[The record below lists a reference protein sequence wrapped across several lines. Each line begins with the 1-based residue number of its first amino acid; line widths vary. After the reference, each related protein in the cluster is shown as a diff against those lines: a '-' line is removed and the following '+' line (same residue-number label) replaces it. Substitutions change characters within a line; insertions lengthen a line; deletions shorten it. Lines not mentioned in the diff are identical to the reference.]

1 MSVLGD
7 EVLPLCFEKRQWC
20 CGCLERKRSHG
31 TEYIELVAAV
41 VAAHIVLAAF
51 RCSQTLSV
59 SYQTPL
65 WPVLSLAV
73 CEDGWTTITLTVQ
86 TDCPENFASNDDEY
100 DSHLV
105 RI

>member
-1 MSVLGD
+1 MSVSGD
-7 EVLPLCFEKRQWC
+7 EVLPLCFEKRQLC
-20 CGCLERKRSHG
+20 GGCLEWKRSHG
-31 TEYIELVAAV
+31 TECVEFVAAV
-41 VAAHIVLAAF
+41 VAARIALAAF

-65 WPVLSLAV
+65 WPVYSLAV
-73 CEDGWTTITLTVQ
+73 CENEWTTITLTVQ

-105 RI
+105 RN